1 VPASARGGRLIGLEL
16 VPTFAQAL
24 TSAHQSAE
32 GGANGSDSGTATI
45 DDLQADGASLGP
57 LSAWIGRGGLHVAP
71 LGTGLRIGYILGR
84 GTAVV
89 RPKEPTDG
97 QRIPLLVSPDIA
109 AAVGPGGKVELVV
122 DGEVTLQ
129 GRVAAVAHRFP
140 TLPGSFAVADEAAL
154 QTALNAD
161 APGVGQPLEVWI
173 GGTRDAGRA
182 ARAALS
188 RPPYQGLDVTSRTE
202 VQSTL
207 HHNPLSRGITVTLVA
222 AAVVAGVLALL
233 GVLLGCL
240 ASLSDERADL
250 FDLETQGVTPDG
262 LRGQL
267 RVRALVLVGAG
278 LIGGIPLG
286 ILLSWA
292 TTAVVVLGAGGGTP
306 RPPLL
311 VETPWLLLLAAAV
324 GFVLIAELAVWLASA
339 AAFREPVPR
348 RATGLAP

>member
-1 VPASARGGRLIGLEL
+1 MS
-16 VPTFAQAL
+16 
-24 TSAHQSAE
+24 
-32 GGANGSDSGTATI
+32 
-45 DDLQADGASLGP
+45 
-57 LSAWIGRGGLHVAP
+57 
-71 LGTGLRIGYILGR
+71 
-84 GTAVV
+84 
-89 RPKEPTDG
+89 
-97 QRIPLLVSPDIA
+97 
-109 AAVGPGGKVELVV
+109 
-122 DGEVTLQ
+122 
-129 GRVAAVAHRFP
+129 
-140 TLPGSFAVADEAAL
+140 
-154 QTALNAD
+154 
-161 APGVGQPLEVWI
+161 
-173 GGTRDAGRA
+173 RA
-182 ARAALS
+182 
-188 RPPYQGLDVTSRTE
+188 PYQGLDVASRTA
-202 VQSTL
+202 VQSDL
-207 HHNPLSRGITVTLVA
+207 HANPLSRGITVTLVA

-240 ASLSDERADL
+240 ASLRDERADL

-311 VETPWLLLLAAAV
+311 VETPWLLLLVAAV